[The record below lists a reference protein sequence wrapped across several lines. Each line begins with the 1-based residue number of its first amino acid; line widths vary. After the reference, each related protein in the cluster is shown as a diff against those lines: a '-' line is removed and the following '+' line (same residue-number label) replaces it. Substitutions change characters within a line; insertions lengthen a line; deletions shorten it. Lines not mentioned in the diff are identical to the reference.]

1 MKARQEPSPP
11 VGGRARS
18 RGGRTGGGSRP
29 AGTASGTS
37 AANFLSASPGLAG
50 TPRPR
55 RRGWEEEVQAVGRP
69 YLAGAGLPRG
79 TGGAPLSPG
88 APRCPRGRGGR
99 ALTPPAPPRSQPR
112 RVPGPP
118 AAVVPPPTLESLK
131 RLFFPESGARG
142 KGKGQE
148 GAGRRDRREGRGEA
162 GRAGAGRG
170 AGSNWK
176 GTGPS
181 PAREAAGEPAA
192 LGRAHR
198 PRPRPEQPPLAM
210 GTEPRV
216 SAAAPAGRAGGSSGG
231 RIYPCHMWDGRL
243 GGGLAAWA
251 GVREERVKAAG
262 LGGEGDAEP
271 VGAAGMGSWSCSLAG
286 RPTNSEFVL

>member
-1 MKARQEPSPP
+1 MVPGRPALPRGLALPTFFLHRLGSLGRRVPAGG
-11 VGGRARS
+11 GGR
-18 RGGRTGGGSRP
+18 
-29 AGTASGTS
+29 
-37 AANFLSASPGLAG
+37 
-50 TPRPR
+50 R
-55 RRGWEEEVQAVGRP
+55 RFRLFGRP

-118 AAVVPPPTLESLK
+118 AAAVPPPTLESLK

-216 SAAAPAGRAGGSSGG
+216 SAAAPTGRAGGSSGG
-231 RIYPCHMWDGRL
+231 RIYPCRMWDGRL
-243 GGGLAAWA
+243 GGGPAAWA

-262 LGGEGDAEP
+262 LGGDGDAEP
-271 VGAAGMGSWSCSLAG
+271 VGAAGMASRSCSLAG